1 MPLVSYGDKELCRD
15 RGRALHHIYPWLN
28 YRPPLGNT
36 AAINTPA
43 DRMLVK
49 AEDIF
54 WRVVQDLCHPKWFP
68 PISFFAYPHKAN
80 PLCHL
85 PCNICTWELYHL
97 RVLWWCS
104 AVQWC
109 SEETKRSKL
118 IKQITPWHWAT
129 GICSTWRISD
139 KWKTLAGARLQSF
152 QRLLAP
158 FQRENDSW
166 NILHRGFLLIHIKL
180 LDRVSLNCWFSSY
193 SIQRAEQYVV
203 LNFAMNRIQ
212 STTSIML

>member
-1 MPLVSYGDKELCRD
+1 MKNSTLATTLSSLGKDFCHSSLEEFDKGLSCVPWLSIMPLVSYGDKELCRD

-104 AVQWC
+104 AVVQWRNKEIKAHQTDHSMTLRDWNMQHLENFRQVENLGRC
-109 SEETKRSKL
+109 KTSVLSKTVSTISKR
-118 IKQITPWHWAT
+118 
-129 GICSTWRISD
+129 
-139 KWKTLAGARLQSF
+139 KW
-152 QRLLAP
+152 
-158 FQRENDSW
+158 
-166 NILHRGFLLIHIKL
+166 
-180 LDRVSLNCWFSSY
+180 
-193 SIQRAEQYVV
+193 
-203 LNFAMNRIQ
+203 
-212 STTSIML
+212 